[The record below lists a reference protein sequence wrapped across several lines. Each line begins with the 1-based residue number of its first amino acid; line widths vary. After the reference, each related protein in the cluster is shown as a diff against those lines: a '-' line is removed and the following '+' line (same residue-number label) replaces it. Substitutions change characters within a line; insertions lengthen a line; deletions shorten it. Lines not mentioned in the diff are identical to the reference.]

1 MAATPVSRDADPGT
15 PASTAEAAPAP
26 RATEAAP
33 AAGTAEAAPVAGATE
48 AAPVA
53 GADAKGEDLIDRASE
68 DLLGVPGQAK
78 DLTREL
84 YHWLQADSL
93 GALSAVALGLLLYG
107 VLLFAR
113 GRARR
118 QLSRAGAFGSW
129 GSVALRVISR
139 TRSFFLVMVSARIV
153 AALFGAPGTWTSLI
167 GFLFTVSAAVQG
179 AFWVREFLLAL
190 VERKAGGDA
199 ADPAISSAVGVLTV
213 IINVVVWGI
222 AAIIL
227 LDNLG
232 VNVTGLMAGLGI
244 GGIAIGLAA
253 QGIFSDL
260 FAALSILLD
269 KPFKRGDTIQVGQA
283 GFVGTVEHI
292 GLKTTRFRALSGE
305 VIVMSNANLLN
316 QQINNFADFTHRRVV
331 LLVEVIYQTEPDMLA
346 RIPDEMEQIVGAVPG
361 TRFERAHLFQFAAS
375 ALSYELVF
383 RVDGGVLED
392 MFDARQAVMIALV
405 KRFAE
410 LGVDFAFPA
419 QTSFLAGPDGRIVD
433 PHPSGASAGGAGAI
447 GGARRV
453 AHKA

>member
-1 MAATPVSRDADPGT
+1 MAATSAPPS
-15 PASTAEAAPAP
+15 APAT
-26 RATEAAP
+26 AAETAP
-33 AAGTAEAAPVAGATE
+33 AA
-48 AAPVA
+48 
-53 GADAKGEDLIDRASE
+53 AKAKDGNGSDLIERAGE
-68 DLLGVPGQAK
+68 DLLGLPEQAEE
-78 DLTREL
+78 LTREL
-84 YHWLQADSL
+84 YHWLRADSL
-93 GALSAVALGLLLYG
+93 GALSAVGLGVLLYG

-118 QLSRAGAFGSW
+118 RLSRAAVFGSW
-129 GSVALRVISR
+129 GWVALRVVSR
-139 TRSFFLVMVSARIV
+139 TRSFFLVMVSARAV
-153 AALFGAPGTWTSLI
+153 AAMFGAPGTWTSLI
-167 GFLFTVSAAVQG
+167 GFLFTIAAAVQG

-190 VERKAGGDA
+190 VERKAGGEA
-199 ADPAISSAVGVLTV
+199 ADPGISSAVGVLTV
-213 IINVVVWGI
+213 IINVVVWSI

-305 VIVMSNANLLN
+305 VIVMSNANLLS
-316 QQINNFADFTHRRVV
+316 QQINNFADFAHRRVV
-331 LLVEVIYQTEPDMLA
+331 LLVQVIYQTDPTLLA
-346 RIPDEMEQIVGAVPG
+346 RIPAEMERIVGAVPG
-361 TRFERAHLFQFAAS
+361 ARFDRAHLFQFAAS
-375 ALSYELVF
+375 ALDYELVF
-383 RVDGGVLED
+383 FVDSGDLRD
-392 MFDARQAVMIALV
+392 MFDARQAVMIELV

-419 QTSFLAGPDGRIVD
+419 QVSYMAGPDGRIVD
-433 PHPSGASAGGAGAI
+433 PHHEDGSAARPAALGGGAVARARRAPAGG
-447 GGARRV
+447 
-453 AHKA
+453 

>member
-1 MAATPVSRDADPGT
+1 MAIQSASDAVPAATSSGGGT
-15 PASTAEAAPAP
+15 GKELVDKY
-26 RATEAAP
+26 
-33 AAGTAEAAPVAGATE
+33 G
-48 AAPVA
+48 
-53 GADAKGEDLIDRASE
+53 E
-68 DLLGVPGQAK
+68 DLLGVSEQAE

-84 YHWLQADSL
+84 YHWLRADSL
-93 GALSAVALGLLLYG
+93 GALAAVAVGFVLYG
-107 VLLFAR
+107 LFLFAR
-113 GRARR
+113 GQARR
-118 QLSRAGAFGSW
+118 RLSRAATFGSW
-129 GSVALRVISR
+129 GWVALRVVSR
-139 TRSFFLVMVSARIV
+139 TRSFFLLMVSARIV

-167 GFLFTVSAAVQG
+167 GFLFTVAAAVQG

-190 VERKAGGDA
+190 VERKAGGDE
-199 ADPAISSAVGVLTV
+199 ADPGIASAVGVLTV

-269 KPFKRGDTIQVGQA
+269 KPFKRGDTIQVGQG
-283 GFVGTVEHI
+283 GFVGTVDHI

-316 QQINNFADFTHRRVV
+316 QQINNFADYSHRRVV
-331 LLVEVIYQTEPDMLA
+331 LLVEVIYQTDPELLA
-346 RIPDEMEQIVGAVPG
+346 RIPAEMERIVNAVPG
-361 TRFERAHLFQFAAS
+361 ARFDRAHLFQFAAS
-375 ALSYELVF
+375 ALDYELVF
-383 RVDGGVLED
+383 IVESAELKD

-433 PHPSGASAGGAGAI
+433 PHPANGAAGRPPAL
-447 GGARRV
+447 GGARRT
-453 AHKA
+453 AQKG